1 MTLLRSAEMTVR
13 DLLGRRWVLVLL
25 VLVPLIFYAARRSD
39 GSWQGIR
46 MACMG
51 LAWAL
56 STVSLFSTQ
65 SALGLEPR
73 LRMAGLPSS
82 ALFFG
87 RTFALM
93 ACAVAGGGLYAV
105 LISVDQDAVHGWA
118 VAAALMVSAGLS
130 VPLGMLVGTLP
141 RPWPRCCRCGRPDRC
156 WNTASKDR
164 GICRTHGCTHSG
176 TAQSCSSP
184 GGPSLGSGYAVGGI
198 SQSSNQQVEQA
209 PTGHPVGLDAQ
220 TSAGSRSAPDCISNL
235 RGHTDITCVPVQWSR
250 IASSRAMAKSSS
262 LAPDRRNALS

>member
-1 MTLLRSAEMTVR
+1 M
-13 DLLGRRWVLVLL
+13 LVLL

-130 VPLGMLVGTLP
+130 VPLGMLVGRLVPREFEGMLVLITIVGLQTIVDPAQTLAKVLP
-141 RPWPRCCRCGRPDRC
+141 LWSTR
-156 WNTASKDR
+156 SLLEY
-164 GICRTHGCTHSG
+164 GIE
-176 TAQSCSSP
+176 
-184 GGPSLGSGYAVGGI
+184 GSGNLQDAWLHALGYGTVLLFTGWAITWVRLRRRRHI
-198 SQSSNQQVEQA
+198 AILE
-209 PTGHPVGLDAQ
+209 PTG
-220 TSAGSRSAPDCISNL
+220 
-235 RGHTDITCVPVQWSR
+235 
-250 IASSRAMAKSSS
+250 
-262 LAPDRRNALS
+262 